1 LIEADAGFDS
11 TGKVHE
17 QMRDL
22 GRKRADM
29 QEAGVWKET
38 VTVDD
43 GTVYWIHMVHQESIV
58 VPDNIDAIRSMF
70 EMEEKETSIEKTNET
85 MGIE

>member
-1 LIEADAGFDS
+1 
-11 TGKVHE
+11 
-17 QMRDL
+17 MRDL
-22 GRKRADM
+22 GRKRSDM

-43 GTVYWIHMVHQESIV
+43 GTLYWIHMVHQESIV
-58 VPDNIDAIRSMF
+58 VPENVDAIRSML
-70 EMEEKETSIEKTNET
+70 EMEDKDTSIEKTNKA